1 MTLRELLLS
10 IWSHEDI
17 AAFRFAMFA
26 VDGAQIVSLQDGK
39 EELHIAS
46 HTVCHHGTEFTY
58 ILIGSSKIKTVDWPI
73 LDRDVSELETRTF

>member
-39 EELHIAS
+39 EELHK
-46 HTVCHHGTEFTY
+46 
-58 ILIGSSKIKTVDWPI
+58 IGRAHV
-73 LDRDVSELETRTF
+73 

>member
-46 HTVCHHGTEFTY
+46 RIICHHGNVVSY
-58 ILIGSSKIKTVDWPI
+58 VLIGSGGIRTVNWPI